1 MRSMKGCQ
9 SCLTAKKRGKTG
21 LSKTFDRQIR
31 TFVIKIYMQGDRKWN
46 WENRSENSES
56 ISGNRGRSD
65 CSGSIFILSL
75 DSGCKAILENI
86 YPDLQYMSAKAEK
99 FRRNRL

>member
-9 SCLTAKKRGKTG
+9 SCLTAKKRGKAG

-46 WENRSENSES
+46 WENRSENSER

-75 DSGCKAILENI
+75 DSGCNAVVERT
-86 YPDLQYMSAKAEK
+86 YPDLQYMRVKGEISRK
-99 FRRNRL
+99 

>member
-46 WENRSENSES
+46 WENRSENIETKG
-56 ISGNRGRSD
+56 IITGRSGGKD
-65 CSGSIFILSL
+65 FCFKTDNFKLG
-75 DSGCKAILENI
+75 K
-86 YPDLQYMSAKAEK
+86 
-99 FRRNRL
+99 